1 MIFAALPILEAEEIL
16 DSLFVPSIDEDTIF
30 DLAMTVHEDET
41 KAKQL
46 VKAYADSK
54 APKSS

>member
-16 DSLFVPSIDEDTIF
+16 DSLFVPAISEDLIY
-30 DLAMTVHEDET
+30 DLAMTVHQDEI

-46 VKAYADSK
+46 VKVYATS
-54 APKSS
+54 KSSAN